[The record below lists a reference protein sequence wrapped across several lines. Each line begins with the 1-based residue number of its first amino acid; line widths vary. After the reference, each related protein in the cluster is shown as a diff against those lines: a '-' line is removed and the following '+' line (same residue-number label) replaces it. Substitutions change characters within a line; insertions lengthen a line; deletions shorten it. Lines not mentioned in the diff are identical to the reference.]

1 MREGSYP
8 RPSKGMLQIIRKLQA
23 HFLFVRLWSVFCD
36 LFFTVIL
43 VVNDRFTV
51 GMVSQRSCDEAAYQT
66 GINPGGMVFLADVP
80 AENDFIIGFTLF
92 HPTEYKVLSGWVC
105 V

>member
-1 MREGSYP
+1 MINCPFVIPVQYKGKGT
-8 RPSKGMLQIIRKLQA
+8 PSDVPLSFEILLNIDSISS
-23 HFLFVRLWSVFCD
+23 FSFPYFYCD

-92 HPTEYKVLSGWVC
+92 YPT
-105 V
+105 